1 MTALSCSDDAVPVRE
16 HLERLIADHSRR
28 FDDLR
33 AADKAAIDA
42 ALAASIK
49 AIEAALAAT
58 ERATRAA
65 FDAAERRLADSQH
78 SVERSEDAA
87 RATREYTEAKNNEF
101 RGQLADQA
109 ASFMPRT
116 EADSRNQGLQR
127 QLDEQRSS
135 TQKAL
140 DELRRLVWIAVGLAM
155 AASVAIPLLLRK

>member
-1 MTALSCSDDAVPVRE
+1 MDSTITLRE
-16 HLERLIADHSRR
+16 HLEALLAAQAQRIAD
-28 FDDLR
+28 LR
-33 AADKAAIDA
+33 LADKAAIDA

-58 ERATRAA
+58 ERATRSA

-127 QLDEQRSS
+127 QLDEQRSGA
-135 TQKAL
+135 QKAF
-140 DELRRLVWIAVGLAM
+140 DELRRLLWIAVGIAI
-155 AASVAIPLLLRK
+155 AASVALPLLLRK

>member
-1 MTALSCSDDAVPVRE
+1 MLSAQSKLFA
-16 HLERLIADHSRR
+16 
-28 FDDLR
+28 DLR
-33 AADKAAIDA
+33 TADKAAVEA

-109 ASFMPRT
+109 TTFMPRT
-116 EADSRNQGLQR
+116 ESDSRNQGLQR

-135 TQKAL
+135 TQKAF
-140 DELRRLVWIAVGLAM
+140 DELRRLVWIAVGLAI
-155 AASVAIPLLLRK
+155 AASVAIPLLLHR

>member
-1 MTALSCSDDAVPVRE
+1 MTTDDAVSLRQ
-16 HLERLIADHSRR
+16 HLEA
-28 FDDLR
+28 LR
-33 AADKAAIDA
+33 TADKAAVDA

-58 ERATRAA
+58 DRATKAA
-65 FDAAERRLADSQH
+65 FDASERRLEDARH
-78 SVERSEDAA
+78 SAERSEDAA

-109 ASFMPRT
+109 RTFMPRS
-116 EADSRNQGLQR
+116 EAKSESDGFQR
-127 QLDEQRSS
+127 QLNELRVT

-140 DELRRLVWIAVGLAM
+140 DELRRHAWIATGIAI